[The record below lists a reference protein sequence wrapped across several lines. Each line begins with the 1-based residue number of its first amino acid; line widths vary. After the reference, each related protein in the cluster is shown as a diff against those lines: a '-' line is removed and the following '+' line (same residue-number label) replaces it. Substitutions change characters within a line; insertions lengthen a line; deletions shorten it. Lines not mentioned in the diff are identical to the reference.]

1 MKGIPFTGYGA
12 QTVQNL
18 CAGSGSGRLR
28 AVGAVVGDYEYIPQM
43 RGIVLLQDAVDQVPD
58 DRLLVPGSHH
68 DGKTRLGRGRGAAL
82 PPHQREGGHRRKVEG
97 KDLQTQGQNKTYDIQ
112 VFHGTSPSHHTGND
126 TLGRLGI

>member
-43 RGIVLLQDAVDQVPD
+43 RGIVLLQDAVDRVKIFRHRD
-58 DRLLVPGSHH
+58 RTKHMTFRYSMARLLPITQVMIP
-68 DGKTRLGRGRGAAL
+68 LGGWGYKEHTTDFLSWERGNIKVSLTG
-82 PPHQREGGHRRKVEG
+82 RRA
-97 KDLQTQGQNKTYDIQ
+97 
-112 VFHGTSPSHHTGND
+112 
-126 TLGRLGI
+126 R